1 MGARARLITTSLT
14 AAVTVSAVVV
24 MADVESTDVDPLG
37 EAAGG
42 LAASFGDAWVAEE
55 SMAAPEPVEGSI
67 TEPVRVPARLKI
79 RVSG

>member
-1 MGARARLITTSLT
+1 LITTSLT

-24 MADVESTDVDPLG
+24 MADVESADVDPLG

-42 LAASFGDAWVAEE
+42 IAASFGDAWVAEE
-55 SMAAPEPVEGSI
+55 SMAAPEPIEGHVD
-67 TEPVRVPARLKI
+67 EPVRATARLKI

>member
-14 AAVTVSAVVV
+14 AAMTVSAVVV

-37 EAAGG
+37 DAAGG
-42 LAASFGDAWVAEE
+42 LAASFGDAWAAED
-55 SMAAPEPVEGSI
+55 SMAAPEPVEGSV

>member
-37 EAAGG
+37 DAAGG
-42 LAASFGDAWVAEE
+42 IAASFGDAWVAEE
-55 SMAAPEPVEGSI
+55 SMAAPEPNEGHVD
-67 TEPVRVPARLKI
+67 EPVRAPARLRI